1 MYRNRFLN
9 TTILKDRFGRIH
21 NYLRISVTDRC
32 NLNCIYCA
40 PFREFNLK
48 PREELLSIEEIE
60 RIVKIFANLGIKKV
74 RITGGEPF
82 LRKGVFEL
90 LQRISKIEKI
100 EKIGIT
106 TNGVLLKNYIEKL
119 EEVKIKNLNVSLDTL
134 NKNKFEKITL
144 SDKFS
149 QVFEGINLAILRGFN
164 LKINV
169 VVMKGIN
176 DDEIID
182 LVEFFKD
189 KPVTLRF
196 IEYMP
201 FGTKDDFFKFFLP
214 YKKILEIISK
224 KYNIKPVLKN
234 EGVSKDYI
242 IEGFLGK
249 VGFIT
254 SISEKFCNSCNRL
267 RITADGKLRTCLF
280 TSREIDLKQLL
291 RNGKSELEIKK
302 AILNVLK
309 EKDKS
314 HPEIEEFLKKN
325 KFLMRDI
332 GG

>member
-60 RIVKIFANLGIKKV
+60 RIVKIFANLGIRKV

-119 EEVKIKNLNVSLDTL
+119 EEIKIKNLNVSLDTL